1 MFAVL
6 KKDIIL
12 RPMKKT
18 IIQHN
23 NQGVSSL
30 VLTDTVFSFTPPIA
44 QFVVNQQS
52 TVYSEMSPLTASQGL
67 LRFQGFQGIVFRDI
81 NDIN

>member
-6 KKDIIL
+6 KKDVIL

-30 VLTDTVFSFTPPIA
+30 VLTDTVFSFTPPLH
-44 QFVVNQQS
+44 NS
-52 TVYSEMSPLTASQGL
+52 L
-67 LRFQGFQGIVFRDI
+67 
-81 NDIN
+81 

>member
-6 KKDIIL
+6 KKDVIL

-30 VLTDTVFSFTPPIA
+30 VLTDTVFSFTPPHCTIRCKSA
-44 QFVVNQQS
+44 I
-52 TVYSEMSPLTASQGL
+52 YSLFRNVAADRKSGAFEVSRVSGN
-67 LRFQGFQGIVFRDI
+67 RFS
-81 NDIN
+81 